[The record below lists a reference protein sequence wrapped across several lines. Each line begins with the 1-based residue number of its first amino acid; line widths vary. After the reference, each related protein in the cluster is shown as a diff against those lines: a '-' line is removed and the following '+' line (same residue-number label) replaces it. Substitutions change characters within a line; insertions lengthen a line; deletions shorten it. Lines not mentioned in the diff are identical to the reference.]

1 LLINSGW
8 QLNFTSA
15 LPLSLFLTANGTHRG
30 ARLCWRRLLLALC
43 MDIVCL
49 LIIFCAERTTLL
61 CAAARAVPG
70 FVTLANSIILPP
82 PLSNKTNPYNINDF
96 VAPTTHN

>member
-15 LPLSLFLTANGTHRG
+15 LPLSLFLTQRR

-82 PLSNKTNPYNINDF
+82 PPLSNKTNPYNINDF

>member
-1 LLINSGW
+1 VLAP
-8 QLNFTSA
+8 FVA
-15 LPLSLFLTANGTHRG
+15 RSL
-30 ARLCWRRLLLALC
+30 
-43 MDIVCL
+43 DIVCL
-49 LIIFCAERTTLL
+49 LIIFCAQGATLL

-82 PLSNKTNPYNINDF
+82 LSNKTNPYNINDF